1 MKIDLERQQ
10 FMDVQKIDDYRTLV
24 GIDEVGI
31 GCLAGPVV
39 AAAVILDPANP
50 IYGITDSKKISE
62 QRRKAL
68 ADQVMDNA
76 VDWAIGQASVSEIDQ
91 HNILWASHLA
101 MQRAYGDLKS
111 DATLVLVDGN
121 KSPYFPVE
129 SKAVIKGD
137 ETVLAIGAASIIAK
151 VFRDGLMEEL
161 GKKYPDYD
169 FENNKGY
176 PTKSNMQTLRAIG
189 PCAQHRNSFAPVKN
203 WNKKS
208 H

>member
-1 MKIDLERQQ
+1 
-10 FMDVQKIDDYRTLV
+10 MDASKKDDDRTLV

-62 QRRKAL
+62 RRRKAL
-68 ADQVMDNA
+68 ADQVMANA

-91 HNILWASHLA
+91 HNILRASHLA

-121 KSPYFPVE
+121 KSPYFPVA

-169 FENNKGY
+169 FEKNKGY
-176 PTKSNMQTLRAIG
+176 PTKSHMQTLRAIG

-203 WNKKS
+203 WNKRS

>member
-1 MKIDLERQQ
+1 
-10 FMDVQKIDDYRTLV
+10 MDAPKIDDDRTLV

-76 VDWAIGQASVSEIDQ
+76 IDWAIGQASVSEIDQ
-91 HNILWASHLA
+91 HNILRASHLA

-111 DATLVLVDGN
+111 DTTLVLVDGN
-121 KSPYFPVE
+121 KLPHFPVE

-169 FENNKGY
+169 FEKNKGY
-176 PTKSNMQTLRAIG
+176 PTKSHMRTLRAIG

>member
-1 MKIDLERQQ
+1 
-10 FMDVQKIDDYRTLV
+10 MDAPKIDDDRTLV

-39 AAAVILDPANP
+39 AAAVILNPANP

-62 QRRKAL
+62 QRRKDL
-68 ADQVMDNA
+68 ADQIMANA

-91 HNILWASHLA
+91 HNILRASHLA

-151 VFRDGLMEEL
+151 VFRDSLMEEL

-169 FENNKGY
+169 FEKNKGY
-176 PTKSNMQTLRAIG
+176 PTKSHMQTLRAIG

-203 WNKKS
+203 WNKNS

>member
-1 MKIDLERQQ
+1 
-10 FMDVQKIDDYRTLV
+10 MDASKKDDDRTLV

-68 ADQVMDNA
+68 ADQVMANA

-91 HNILWASHLA
+91 HNILRASHLA

-161 GKKYPDYD
+161 AKKYPDYD
-169 FENNKGY
+169 FEKNKGY
-176 PTKSNMQTLRAIG
+176 PTKSHMKTLRAIG

>member
-1 MKIDLERQQ
+1 
-10 FMDVQKIDDYRTLV
+10 MDAPKIDDDRTLV

-50 IYGITDSKKISE
+50 ICGITDSKKISE

-91 HNILWASHLA
+91 HNILRASHLA

-169 FENNKGY
+169 FEKNKGY
-176 PTKSNMQTLRAIG
+176 PTKSHMQTLRAIG

>member
-1 MKIDLERQQ
+1 
-10 FMDVQKIDDYRTLV
+10 MDVPKIDDDRTLV

-50 IYGITDSKKISE
+50 INGITDSKKISE
-62 QRRKAL
+62 RKRKVL
-68 ADQVMDNA
+68 ADQIRVNA

-91 HNILWASHLA
+91 HNILRASHLA
-101 MQRAYGDLKS
+101 MQRAYDDLKS

-121 KSPYFPVE
+121 KSPCFPVE

-137 ETVLAIGAASIIAK
+137 EMVPTIGAASIIAK

-169 FENNKGY
+169 FEKNKGY
-176 PTKSNMQTLRAIG
+176 PTKSHMQTLRTIG

-203 WNKKS
+203 WDKRS
-208 H
+208 Q

>member
-1 MKIDLERQQ
+1 
-10 FMDVQKIDDYRTLV
+10 MDAPKIDDDSTLV

-91 HNILWASHLA
+91 HNILRASHLA

-169 FENNKGY
+169 FEKNKGY
-176 PTKSNMQTLRAIG
+176 PTKSHMQTLRAIG

>member
-1 MKIDLERQQ
+1 
-10 FMDVQKIDDYRTLV
+10 MDAPKIDDDRTLV

-91 HNILWASHLA
+91 HNILRASHLA

-137 ETVLAIGAASIIAK
+137 EKVLAIGAASIVAK

-169 FENNKGY
+169 FEKNKGY
-176 PTKSNMQTLRAIG
+176 PTKSHMQTLRAIG

>member
-1 MKIDLERQQ
+1 
-10 FMDVQKIDDYRTLV
+10 MDAPKIDDDRTLV

-50 IYGITDSKKISE
+50 IYGITDSKKISV

-76 VDWAIGQASVSEIDQ
+76 LDWAIGQASVSEIDQ
-91 HNILWASHLA
+91 HNILRASHLA

-161 GKKYPDYD
+161 GKKYPAYD
-169 FENNKGY
+169 FERNKGY
-176 PTKSNMQTLRAIG
+176 PTKSHMQTLRAIG

-203 WNKKS
+203 WNRTS
-208 H
+208 Y

>member
-1 MKIDLERQQ
+1 
-10 FMDVQKIDDYRTLV
+10 MDFPKIDDDRTLV

-68 ADQVMDNA
+68 ADQVMANA

-91 HNILWASHLA
+91 HNILRASHLA

-121 KSPYFPVE
+121 KAPCFPVE

-169 FENNKGY
+169 FDKNKGY
-176 PTKSNMQTLRAIG
+176 PTKSHMQTLRAIG

>member
-1 MKIDLERQQ
+1 
-10 FMDVQKIDDYRTLV
+10 MDAAQLDGDRTMV

-31 GCLAGPVV
+31 GCLAGPVI

-50 IYGITDSKKISE
+50 INGITDSKKISE
-62 QRRKAL
+62 QKRKIL
-68 ADQVMDNA
+68 ADQIMANA
-76 VDWAIGQASVSEIDQ
+76 VDWAIGQASVFEIDQ
-91 HNILWASHLA
+91 HNILRASHLA

-161 GKKYPDYD
+161 GKKYPAYD
-169 FENNKGY
+169 FERNKGY
-176 PTKSNMQTLRAIG
+176 PTKSHMQTLRAVG

-203 WNKKS
+203 WKMRN

>member
-1 MKIDLERQQ
+1 
-10 FMDVQKIDDYRTLV
+10 MDVLKIDDDRTLV

-50 IYGITDSKKISE
+50 ICGITDSKKISE

-68 ADQVMDNA
+68 ADQVMANA

-91 HNILWASHLA
+91 HNILRASHLA

-169 FENNKGY
+169 FEKNKGY
-176 PTKSNMQTLRAIG
+176 PTKSHMKTLRAIG

>member
-1 MKIDLERQQ
+1 
-10 FMDVQKIDDYRTLV
+10 MDAIKIDDDRTLV

-91 HNILWASHLA
+91 HNILRASHLA

-151 VFRDGLMEEL
+151 VFRDSLMEEL

-169 FENNKGY
+169 FEKNKGY
-176 PTKSNMQTLRAIG
+176 PTKSHMQTLRAIG

-203 WNKKS
+203 WKMKND
-208 H
+208 

>member
-1 MKIDLERQQ
+1 
-10 FMDVQKIDDYRTLV
+10 MDAAKKDNDRTLV

-62 QRRKAL
+62 QRRKTL
-68 ADQVMDNA
+68 ADQVMANA

-91 HNILWASHLA
+91 HNILRASHLA

-137 ETVLAIGAASIIAK
+137 ESVLAIGAASIIAK

-161 GKKYPDYD
+161 AKKYPDYD
-169 FENNKGY
+169 FEKNKGY
-176 PTKSNMQTLRAIG
+176 PTKAHMQTLRAIG

>member
-1 MKIDLERQQ
+1 
-10 FMDVQKIDDYRTLV
+10 MDAPKIDDDRTLV

-76 VDWAIGQASVSEIDQ
+76 IDWAIGQASVSEIDQ
-91 HNILWASHLA
+91 HNILRASHLA

-151 VFRDGLMEEL
+151 VFRDSLMEEL
-161 GKKYPDYD
+161 GKKYQDYD
-169 FENNKGY
+169 FEKNKGY
-176 PTKSNMQTLRAIG
+176 PTKSHMQTLRAIG

-203 WNKKS
+203 WKIRS

>member
-1 MKIDLERQQ
+1 
-10 FMDVQKIDDYRTLV
+10 MDAPKIDDDRTLV

-91 HNILWASHLA
+91 HNILRASHLA

-151 VFRDGLMEEL
+151 VFRDSLMEEL
-161 GKKYPDYD
+161 GKKYPAYD
-169 FENNKGY
+169 FEKNKGY
-176 PTKSNMQTLRAIG
+176 PTKSHMQTLRAIG

-208 H
+208 D

>member
-1 MKIDLERQQ
+1 
-10 FMDVQKIDDYRTLV
+10 MDAPKIDDDRTLV

-91 HNILWASHLA
+91 HNILRASHLA
-101 MQRAYGDLKS
+101 MQRAYNDLKS

-151 VFRDGLMEEL
+151 VFRDSLMEEL

-169 FENNKGY
+169 FEKNKGY
-176 PTKSNMQTLRAIG
+176 PTKSHMQTLRAIG

>member
-1 MKIDLERQQ
+1 
-10 FMDVQKIDDYRTLV
+10 MDAPKIDDDGTLV

-50 IYGITDSKKISE
+50 ICGITDSKKISE

-68 ADQVMDNA
+68 ADQVMANA

-91 HNILWASHLA
+91 HNILRASHLA

-161 GKKYPDYD
+161 GKKYPAYD
-169 FENNKGY
+169 FERNKGY
-176 PTKSNMQTLRAIG
+176 PTKSHMQTLRAIG

>member
-1 MKIDLERQQ
+1 
-10 FMDVQKIDDYRTLV
+10 MDAPKVDDDRTLV

-50 IYGITDSKKISE
+50 ICGITDSKKISE

-68 ADQVMDNA
+68 ADQVMANA

-91 HNILWASHLA
+91 HNILRASHLA
-101 MQRAYGDLKS
+101 MQRAYSDLKS

-137 ETVLAIGAASIIAK
+137 EKVLAIGAASIIAK

-169 FENNKGY
+169 FEKNKGY
-176 PTKSNMQTLRAIG
+176 PTKSHMKTLRAIG

>member
-1 MKIDLERQQ
+1 
-10 FMDVQKIDDYRTLV
+10 MDVPKIEDYRTLV

-62 QRRKAL
+62 QRRKDL
-68 ADQVMDNA
+68 ADQIMANA

-91 HNILWASHLA
+91 HNILRASHLA

-169 FENNKGY
+169 FETNKGY
-176 PTKSNMQTLRAIG
+176 PTKSHMQTLRAIG

>member
-1 MKIDLERQQ
+1 M
-10 FMDVQKIDDYRTLV
+10 VAPKIDDDRTLV

-50 IYGITDSKKISE
+50 IYGITDSKKISV
-62 QRRKAL
+62 QRIKAL

-91 HNILWASHLA
+91 HNILRASHLA
-101 MQRAYGDLKS
+101 MQRAFGDLKS

-169 FENNKGY
+169 FEKNKGY
-176 PTKSNMQTLRAIG
+176 PTKSHMQTLRAIG

>member
-1 MKIDLERQQ
+1 
-10 FMDVQKIDDYRTLV
+10 MDAPKIDDDRTLV

-50 IYGITDSKKISE
+50 ICGITDSKKISE

-68 ADQVMDNA
+68 ADQVMANA

-91 HNILWASHLA
+91 LNILRASHLA

-169 FENNKGY
+169 FEKNKGY
-176 PTKSNMQTLRAIG
+176 PTKSHMQTLRAIG

>member
-1 MKIDLERQQ
+1 
-10 FMDVQKIDDYRTLV
+10 MDALKIDDDRTLV

-91 HNILWASHLA
+91 HNILRASHLA

-129 SKAVIKGD
+129 SKAVTKGD
-137 ETVLAIGAASIIAK
+137 ESVLAIGAASIIAK

-161 GKKYPDYD
+161 AEKYPDYD
-169 FENNKGY
+169 FEKNKGY
-176 PTKSNMQTLRAIG
+176 PTKSHLQTLRAIG
-189 PCAQHRNSFAPVKN
+189 PCAQHRNSFSPVKN
-203 WNKKS
+203 WNKRS

>member
-1 MKIDLERQQ
+1 
-10 FMDVQKIDDYRTLV
+10 MDALKIDDDRTLV

-91 HNILWASHLA
+91 HNILRASHLA

-169 FENNKGY
+169 FEKNKGY
-176 PTKSNMQTLRAIG
+176 PTKSHMKTLRAIG

>member
-1 MKIDLERQQ
+1 
-10 FMDVQKIDDYRTLV
+10 MDAPKIDDDRTLV

-68 ADQVMDNA
+68 ADQVMANA

-91 HNILWASHLA
+91 YNILRASHLA

-121 KSPYFPVE
+121 KSPYFPVA

-169 FENNKGY
+169 FEKNKGY
-176 PTKSNMQTLRAIG
+176 PTKSHMQTLRAIG

>member
-1 MKIDLERQQ
+1 
-10 FMDVQKIDDYRTLV
+10 MDAPKIDDYRTLV

-68 ADQVMDNA
+68 ADQVMANA
-76 VDWAIGQASVSEIDQ
+76 VDWAIGPASVSEIDQ
-91 HNILWASHLA
+91 HNILRASHLA

-137 ETVLAIGAASIIAK
+137 ERVLAIGAASIIAK
-151 VFRDGLMEEL
+151 VFRDDLMEEL

-169 FENNKGY
+169 FEKNKGY
-176 PTKSNMQTLRAIG
+176 PTKSHMQTLRAIG

>member
-1 MKIDLERQQ
+1 M
-10 FMDVQKIDDYRTLV
+10 V

-68 ADQVMDNA
+68 ADQVMANA

-91 HNILWASHLA
+91 HNILRASHLA

-137 ETVLAIGAASIIAK
+137 ESVLAIGAASIIAK

-161 GKKYPDYD
+161 AKKYPDYD
-169 FENNKGY
+169 FEKNKGY
-176 PTKSNMQTLRAIG
+176 PTKSHMQTLGAIG

-203 WNKKS
+203 WDKKS

>member
-1 MKIDLERQQ
+1 
-10 FMDVQKIDDYRTLV
+10 MDASKKDDDRTLV

-50 IYGITDSKKISE
+50 ICGITDSKKISE
-62 QRRKAL
+62 QRRKDL
-68 ADQVMDNA
+68 ADQIMANA

-91 HNILWASHLA
+91 HNILRASHLA

-169 FENNKGY
+169 FEKNKGY
-176 PTKSNMQTLRAIG
+176 PTKSHMQTLRAIG

>member
-1 MKIDLERQQ
+1 
-10 FMDVQKIDDYRTLV
+10 MDAPKIDDDRTLV

-68 ADQVMDNA
+68 ADQVMANA

-91 HNILWASHLA
+91 HNILRASHLA

-169 FENNKGY
+169 FEKNKGY
-176 PTKSNMQTLRAIG
+176 PTKSHMQTLRAIG

>member
-1 MKIDLERQQ
+1 
-10 FMDVQKIDDYRTLV
+10 MDASEKDDDRTLV

-68 ADQVMDNA
+68 ADQVMANA
-76 VDWAIGQASVSEIDQ
+76 VDWAVGQASVSEIDQ
-91 HNILWASHLA
+91 HNILRASHLA

-169 FENNKGY
+169 FEKNKGY
-176 PTKSNMQTLRAIG
+176 PTKSHMQTLRAIG

-203 WNKKS
+203 WDKRS

>member
-1 MKIDLERQQ
+1 
-10 FMDVQKIDDYRTLV
+10 MDASEKDDDRTLV

-68 ADQVMDNA
+68 ADQVMANA

-91 HNILWASHLA
+91 HNILRASHLA

-121 KSPYFPVE
+121 KLPHFPVE

-161 GKKYPDYD
+161 AKKYPDYD
-169 FENNKGY
+169 FEKNKGY
-176 PTKSNMQTLRAIG
+176 PTKSHMQTLRAIG

>member
-1 MKIDLERQQ
+1 
-10 FMDVQKIDDYRTLV
+10 MDAPKIDDDRTLV

-76 VDWAIGQASVSEIDQ
+76 IDWAIGQASASEIDQ
-91 HNILWASHLA
+91 HNILRASHLA

-169 FENNKGY
+169 FEKNKGY
-176 PTKSNMQTLRAIG
+176 PTKSHMQTLRAIG

>member
-1 MKIDLERQQ
+1 
-10 FMDVQKIDDYRTLV
+10 MDALKIDDDRTLV

-68 ADQVMDNA
+68 ADQVMANA
-76 VDWAIGQASVSEIDQ
+76 VDWAVGQASVSEIDQ
-91 HNILWASHLA
+91 HNILRASHLA

-169 FENNKGY
+169 FEKNKGY
-176 PTKSNMQTLRAIG
+176 PTKSHMQTLRAIG

>member
-1 MKIDLERQQ
+1 
-10 FMDVQKIDDYRTLV
+10 MDAPKIDDDRTLV

-68 ADQVMDNA
+68 ADQVMANA

-91 HNILWASHLA
+91 HNILRASHLA

-111 DATLVLVDGN
+111 NATLVLVDGN

-151 VFRDGLMEEL
+151 VFRDSLMEEL

-169 FENNKGY
+169 FEKNKGY
-176 PTKSNMQTLRAIG
+176 PTKSHMQTLRAIG

-203 WNKKS
+203 WNIRN

>member
-1 MKIDLERQQ
+1 
-10 FMDVQKIDDYRTLV
+10 MDAPKIDDDRTLV

-68 ADQVMDNA
+68 ADQVMANA

-91 HNILWASHLA
+91 HNILRASHLA

-169 FENNKGY
+169 FEKNKGY
-176 PTKSNMQTLRAIG
+176 PTKSHMKTLRAIG

>member
-1 MKIDLERQQ
+1 
-10 FMDVQKIDDYRTLV
+10 MDAPKKDDDRTLV

-50 IYGITDSKKISE
+50 INGITDSKKISE
-62 QRRKAL
+62 QKRKIL
-68 ADQVMDNA
+68 ADQIMANA
-76 VDWAIGQASVSEIDQ
+76 VDWAIAQASVSEIDQ
-91 HNILWASHLA
+91 HNILRASHLA
-101 MQRAYGDLKS
+101 MQRAYDDLKS

-169 FENNKGY
+169 FEKNKGY
-176 PTKSNMQTLRAIG
+176 PTKSHMQTLRAIG

-203 WNKKS
+203 WKIRS

>member
-1 MKIDLERQQ
+1 
-10 FMDVQKIDDYRTLV
+10 MDALKIDDDRTLV

-76 VDWAIGQASVSEIDQ
+76 VDWAIGQASVTEIDQ
-91 HNILWASHLA
+91 HNILRASHLA

-137 ETVLAIGAASIIAK
+137 ERVLAIGAASIIAK

-161 GKKYPDYD
+161 AKKYPDYD
-169 FENNKGY
+169 FEKNKGY
-176 PTKSNMQTLRAIG
+176 PTKSHIQTLRAIG

>member
-1 MKIDLERQQ
+1 
-10 FMDVQKIDDYRTLV
+10 MDAPKIDDDRTLV

-76 VDWAIGQASVSEIDQ
+76 IDWAIGQASVSEIDQ
-91 HNILWASHLA
+91 HNILRASHLA

-137 ETVLAIGAASIIAK
+137 ESVLAIGAASIIAK

-169 FENNKGY
+169 FEKNKGY
-176 PTKSNMQTLRAIG
+176 PTKSHMQTLRAIG

>member
-1 MKIDLERQQ
+1 
-10 FMDVQKIDDYRTLV
+10 MDAPKIDDDRTLV

-39 AAAVILDPANP
+39 AAAVILNPANP

-68 ADQVMDNA
+68 ADQIMANA

-91 HNILWASHLA
+91 HNILRASHLA

-151 VFRDGLMEEL
+151 VFRDSLMEEL

-169 FENNKGY
+169 FEKNKGY
-176 PTKSNMQTLRAIG
+176 PTKSHMQTLRAIG